1 MVAGTPVNVP
11 LSQQRAAAVA
21 SALHTMLPGVTVAP
35 TGKGRGAAVAPNSSP
50 QGRAQNRRAAI
61 VAIN

>member
-11 LSQQRAAAVA
+11 LSQQRTAAVA
-21 SALHTMLPGVTVAP
+21 SALRTMLPGVTVAP
-35 TGKGRGAAVAPNSSP
+35 SGKGQAAPVAPNSTP
-50 QGRAQNRRAAI
+50 QGRAQNRCAAI